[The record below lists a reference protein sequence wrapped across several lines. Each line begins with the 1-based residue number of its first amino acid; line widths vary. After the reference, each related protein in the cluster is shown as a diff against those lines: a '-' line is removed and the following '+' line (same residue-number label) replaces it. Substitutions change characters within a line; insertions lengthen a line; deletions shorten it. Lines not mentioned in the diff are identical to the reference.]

1 MFFMIFNIQGKWLI
15 GVLCNILVVMSCQHD
30 IQQNKRL
37 LDNTVDNR
45 SVSVQT
51 QLFPFPEIPATL
63 TEPEARKAWLLTHYW
78 EQFDFA
84 DTTLV
89 NNRDVTEQGFVN
101 FIALLA
107 DGTTPEELTRESLE
121 NWCAGFVGK
130 EHARQVLTQTADD
143 YLFNPNSPF
152 YNEALYGLY
161 LETMLGVLPQTDA
174 MRSAYR
180 FKLKLVRRNN
190 VGDKATDFTYY
201 QPDGMRRTLATTS
214 VKNDRLL
221 LMFYDPECES
231 CHEVLLQMA
240 ADTALAEA
248 VRTGKLSVLAVYT
261 EGNDEAWRKALPDMP
276 EGWMVGTDREAV
288 KGGALYDLKAMPSL
302 YLLDGKK
309 TVLLKDAAYEKIR
322 ATLAL

>member
-1 MFFMIFNIQGKWLI
+1 MRHFFLGILLM
-15 GVLCNILVVMSCQHD
+15 VLCQISCRGNKQHNSDEKSFSQKQIEQKGMSQ
-30 IQQNKRL
+30 
-37 LDNTVDNR
+37 
-45 SVSVQT
+45 SS
-51 QLFPFPEIPATL
+51 FPFPEIPATL
-63 TEPEARKAWLLTHYW
+63 TEPEARKSYLLTHYW

-84 DTTLV
+84 DTTLM

-107 DGTTPEELTRESLE
+107 DGTTPEELTRESLA

-152 YNEALYGLY
+152 YNEGLYGMY
-161 LETMLGVLPQTDA
+161 LEALLGKLPQTDA
-174 MRSAYR
+174 MRSTYR
-180 FKLKLVRRNN
+180 FKLELIRRNN
-190 VGDKATDFTYY
+190 VGEKATDFVYY
-201 QPDGMRRTLATTS
+201 LSDGTRHTLAATP
-214 VKNDRLL
+214 VKSNRLL

-261 EGNDEAWRKALPDMP
+261 EGNQEAWRKGDAVALPAGRK
-276 EGWMVGTDREAV
+276 EN
-288 KGGALYDLKAMPSL
+288 GAAERRGL
-302 YLLDGKK
+302 
-309 TVLLKDAAYEKIR
+309 
-322 ATLAL
+322 

>member
-1 MFFMIFNIQGKWLI
+1 MFSYIKI
-15 GVLCNILVVMSCQHD
+15 GLLGVVLMSCKHSATPAD
-30 IQQNKRL
+30 
-37 LDNTVDNR
+37 
-45 SVSVQT
+45 VSPGQAEEIPVAVEQS
-51 QLFPFPEIPATL
+51 LGSFPFPAIPEVL
-63 TEPEARKAWLLTHYW
+63 TSSEDRKAYLLTHYW

-107 DGTTPEELTRESLE
+107 DGTTPEELTRESLA

-152 YNEALYGLY
+152 YNEGLYGMY
-161 LETMLGVLPQTDA
+161 LEALLSKLPQTDA

-180 FKLKLVRRNN
+180 FKLELVRRNN
-190 VGDKATDFTYY
+190 VGDKATDFVYY
-201 QPDGMRRTLATTS
+201 LSDGSRHTLAATP
-214 VKNDRLL
+214 VKSNRLL

-302 YLLDGKK
+302 YLLDGQK

>member
-1 MFFMIFNIQGKWLI
+1 MNKYGLLI
-15 GVLCNILVVMSCQHD
+15 GLILLLASCRAKPGTAEAKERTRTDSSVV
-30 IQQNKRL
+30 QQR
-37 LDNTVDNR
+37 
-45 SVSVQT
+45 VQ
-51 QLFPFPEIPATL
+51 FPFPEIPATL
-63 TEPEARKAWLLTHYW
+63 TEPEARKAYLLTHYW
-78 EQFDFA
+78 ERFDFA

-107 DGTTPEELTRESLE
+107 DSTTPEELARESLE
-121 NWCAGFVGK
+121 NWCAGFVGH

-152 YNEALYGLY
+152 YNEGLYGMY
-161 LETMLGVLPQTDA
+161 LEALLGVLPQTDA
-174 MRSAYR
+174 VRSSYQ
-180 FKLKLVRRNN
+180 FKLELVRRNN
-190 VGDKATDFTYY
+190 PGDRATDFTYY
-201 QPDGMRRTLATTS
+201 LPDGTRHTLAATP

-248 VRTGKLSVLAVYT
+248 VRAGKLSVLAVYT
-261 EGNDEAWRKALPDMP
+261 EGNEEAWRKALPDMP
-276 EGWMVGTDREAV
+276 ECWMVGTDREAV
-288 KGGALYDLKAMPSL
+288 KTGALYDLKAMPSL
-302 YLLDGKK
+302 YLLDGQK

>member
-1 MFFMIFNIQGKWLI
+1 MNRYGLLI
-15 GVLCNILVVMSCQHD
+15 GLILLLASCRAKPGKAEARELEPTDSTVVQA
-30 IQQNKRL
+30 Q
-37 LDNTVDNR
+37 V
-45 SVSVQT
+45 
-51 QLFPFPEIPATL
+51 FPFPEIPATL
-63 TEPEARKAWLLTHYW
+63 TEPEARKSYLLTHYW

-107 DGTTPEELTRESLE
+107 DNTPEELARESLK
-121 NWCAGFVGK
+121 NWCAGFIG
-130 EHARQVLTQTADD
+130 EAHARKVLTQTADD

-152 YNEALYGLY
+152 YNEALYGMY
-161 LETMLGVLPQTDA
+161 LEALLSKLPQTDA

-180 FKLKLVRRNN
+180 FKLELVKRNN

-201 QPDGMRRTLATTS
+201 QSDGMRCTLATTP

-276 EGWMVGTDREAV
+276 EGWTVGTDREAV
-288 KGGALYDLKAMPSL
+288 KTGALYDLKAMPSL
-302 YLLDGKK
+302 YLLDGQK

>member
-1 MFFMIFNIQGKWLI
+1 MNRYGLLI
-15 GVLCNILVVMSCQHD
+15 GLLLLLASCRAKPGTAEAREPEPTDVVQS
-30 IQQNKRL
+30 
-37 LDNTVDNR
+37 
-45 SVSVQT
+45 QT
-51 QLFPFPEIPATL
+51 QFSFPPIPATL
-63 TEPEARKAWLLTHYW
+63 TEPEARKSYLLIHYW

-84 DTTLV
+84 DTMLV

-152 YNEALYGLY
+152 YNEGLYGMY
-161 LETMLGVLPQTDA
+161 LEALLGKLPQTDA

-180 FKLKLVRRNN
+180 FKLELVRRNN

-201 QPDGMRRTLATTS
+201 QPDGTRCTLATTP

-248 VRTGKLSVLAVYT
+248 VQTGKLSVLAVYT
-261 EGNDEAWRKALPDMP
+261 EGNDEAWRKALPDLP
-276 EGWMVGTDREAV
+276 KGWTVGIDHEAV
-288 KGGALYDLKAMPSL
+288 KTGALYDLKAMPSL
-302 YLLDGKK
+302 YLLDGSK
-309 TVLLKDAAYEKIR
+309 TVLLKDAAFEEIR
-322 ATLAL
+322 SALAF

>member
-1 MFFMIFNIQGKWLI
+1 MNRYGLLI
-15 GVLCNILVVMSCQHD
+15 GLILLLASCRAKPGKAEARELEPTDSTVVQA
-30 IQQNKRL
+30 Q
-37 LDNTVDNR
+37 V
-45 SVSVQT
+45 
-51 QLFPFPEIPATL
+51 FPFPEIPATL
-63 TEPEARKAWLLTHYW
+63 TEPEARKSWLLIHYW

-101 FIALLA
+101 FIALLT

-130 EHARQVLTQTADD
+130 EHARQVLTQTADS

-152 YNEALYGLY
+152 YNEGLYGMY
-161 LETMLGVLPQTDA
+161 LEALLGKLPQTDA

-180 FKLKLVRRNN
+180 FKLELVKRNN

-201 QPDGMRRTLATTS
+201 QSDGMRCTTP

-240 ADTALAEA
+240 ADTALTEA
-248 VRTGKLSVLAVYT
+248 VQTGKLSVLAVYT
-261 EGNDEAWRKALPDMP
+261 EGNDEAWRKALPDML
-276 EGWMVGTDREAV
+276 EGWTVGTDREAV
-288 KGGALYDLKAMPSL
+288 KTGALYDLKAMPSL
-302 YLLDGKK
+302 YLLDGSK

-322 ATLAL
+322 TTLAF

>member
-1 MFFMIFNIQGKWLI
+1 MFSYLKI
-15 GVLCNILVVMSCQHD
+15 GLLGAVLMSCKHSATPAD
-30 IQQNKRL
+30 
-37 LDNTVDNR
+37 
-45 SVSVQT
+45 VSSGQAEKAPVAVEQSADS
-51 QLFPFPEIPATL
+51 FPFPVIPEVL
-63 TEPEARKAWLLTHYW
+63 TSPEDRKTYLLTHYW

-121 NWCAGFVGK
+121 NWCAGFVGH
-130 EHARQVLTQTADD
+130 EHARQVLTQTADS

-152 YNEALYGLY
+152 YNEALYGMY
-161 LETMLGVLPQTDA
+161 LEALLSKLPQTDA
-174 MRSAYR
+174 MRSSYQ
-180 FKLKLVRRNN
+180 FKLELVRRNN
-190 VGDKATDFTYY
+190 VGDKATDFVYY
-201 QPDGMRRTLATTS
+201 LSDGSRHTLVSTP

-240 ADTALAEA
+240 ADVALAEA
-248 VRTGKLSVLAVYT
+248 VRAGKLSVLAVYT
-261 EGNDEAWRKALPDMP
+261 EGNEEAWLKALPDMP
-276 EGWMVGTDREAV
+276 EGWTVGTDREAV
-288 KGGALYDLKAMPSL
+288 KTGALYDLKAMPSL

-322 ATLAL
+322 TTLAL

>member
-1 MFFMIFNIQGKWLI
+1 MFSYLKI
-15 GVLCNILVVMSCQHD
+15 GLLGAVLMSCKHSAAPID
-30 IQQNKRL
+30 
-37 LDNTVDNR
+37 
-45 SVSVQT
+45 VSPDQAEEAPVAVEQS
-51 QLFPFPEIPATL
+51 LGSFPFPAIPEVL
-63 TEPEARKAWLLTHYW
+63 TSSEDRKAYLLTHYW
-78 EQFDFA
+78 EQLDFA
-84 DTTLV
+84 DSTLV

-101 FIALLA
+101 FIALLL

-130 EHARQVLTQTADD
+130 EHAQQVLTQTADS

-152 YNEALYGLY
+152 YNEALYGIY
-161 LETMLGVLPQTDA
+161 LEALLGKLPQTDA

-180 FKLKLVRRNN
+180 FKLELVKRNK
-190 VGDKATDFTYY
+190 DKATDFTYY
-201 QPDGMRRTLATTS
+201 QPDGTRRTLATTS

-231 CHEVLLQMA
+231 CHEILGQMA
-240 ADTALAEA
+240 ADTALTEA
-248 VRTGKLSVLAVYT
+248 VQTGKLSVLAVYT

-276 EGWMVGTDREAV
+276 EGWTVGTDREAV

-302 YLLDGKK
+302 YLLDGQK

>member
-1 MFFMIFNIQGKWLI
+1 MVYMRNKLILFFLLLTFFS
-15 GVLCNILVVMSCQHD
+15 SCGRGHKANSSASGLSQRAIEID
-30 IQQNKRL
+30 
-37 LDNTVDNR
+37 
-45 SVSVQT
+45 SVQ
-51 QLFPFPEIPATL
+51 QPQFPFPEIPAMYTSPD
-63 TEPEARKAWLLTHYW
+63 ERKAYLLTNYW
-78 EQFDFA
+78 ECFDFA

-107 DGTTPEELTRESLE
+107 DGTTPEELIRESLE

-130 EHARQVLTQTADD
+130 EHARKVLTRTADD

-161 LETMLGVLPQTDA
+161 LETLLGKLPQTDA

-180 FKLKLVRRNN
+180 FKLELVRRNN

-201 QPDGMRRTLATTS
+201 QPDGTRRTLATTS

-248 VRTGKLSVLAVYT
+248 VRAGKLSVLAVYT

-276 EGWMVGTDREAV
+276 EGWTVGTDREAV
-288 KGGALYDLKAMPSL
+288 KTGALYDLKAMPSL

-322 ATLAL
+322 AALQER

>member
-1 MFFMIFNIQGKWLI
+1 MGGLFLGLEA
-15 GVLCNILVVMSCQHD
+15 CQVR
-30 IQQNKRL
+30 QNSQL
-37 LDNTVDNR
+37 
-45 SVSVQT
+45 SVSSSRQDTASVRQT
-51 QLFPFPEIPATL
+51 QFSFPEIPATL

-121 NWCAGFVGK
+121 NWCSGFVGQ
-130 EHARQVLTQTADD
+130 EHARQVLTQTADS

-152 YNEALYGLY
+152 YNEALYGMY
-161 LETMLGVLPQTDA
+161 LEALLSKLPQTDA

-180 FKLKLVRRNN
+180 FKLELVRRNN
-190 VGDKATDFTYY
+190 VGDKATNFTYY
-201 QPDGMRRTLATTS
+201 QPDGTRRTLAATPA
-214 VKNDRLL
+214 KNDRLL

-240 ADTALAEA
+240 ADASLAEA
-248 VRTGKLSVLAVYT
+248 VQSGQLSVLAVYT
-261 EGNDEAWRKALPDMP
+261 EGNEEAWRKALPDMP
-276 EGWMVGTDREAV
+276 EGWTVGTDREAV
-288 KGGALYDLKAMPSL
+288 KTGALYDLKAMPSL
-302 YLLDGKK
+302 YLLDGSK

>member
-1 MFFMIFNIQGKWLI
+1 MFSYLKI
-15 GVLCNILVVMSCQHD
+15 GLLGAVLMSCKHSAAPAD
-30 IQQNKRL
+30 
-37 LDNTVDNR
+37 
-45 SVSVQT
+45 VSPGQAEEAPVAVEQSADS
-51 QLFPFPEIPATL
+51 FPFPVILEVLIS
-63 TEPEARKAWLLTHYW
+63 PEDRKTYLLTHYW

-107 DGTTPEELTRESLE
+107 DGTTPVELTRESLE
-121 NWCAGFVGK
+121 NWCSGFVGQ
-130 EHARQVLTQTADD
+130 EHARQVLTQTADS

-152 YNEALYGLY
+152 YNEALYGMY
-161 LETMLGVLPQTDA
+161 LEALLSKLPQTDA

-180 FKLKLVRRNN
+180 FKLELVRRNN

-201 QPDGMRRTLATTS
+201 QPDGTRRTLATTS

-261 EGNDEAWRKALPDMP
+261 EGNEEAWRKALPDLP
-276 EGWMVGTDREAV
+276 KGWTVGIDHEAV
-288 KGGALYDLKAMPSL
+288 KTGALYDLKAMPSL
-302 YLLDGKK
+302 YLLDGQK
-309 TVLLKDAAYEKIR
+309 TVLLKDAAYEKILR
-322 ATLAL
+322 ALAL

>member
-1 MFFMIFNIQGKWLI
+1 MNRYGLLI
-15 GVLCNILVVMSCQHD
+15 GLILLLASCRAKPGTAEAKERSYTDSSVV
-30 IQQNKRL
+30 QQ
-37 LDNTVDNR
+37 
-45 SVSVQT
+45 QA
-51 QLFPFPEIPATL
+51 QFPFPEIPATL
-63 TEPEARKAWLLTHYW
+63 TEPEARKSYLLTHYW

-121 NWCAGFVGK
+121 NWCAGFIG
-130 EHARQVLTQTADD
+130 EAHARKVLTQTADD

-152 YNEALYGLY
+152 YNEGLYGMY
-161 LETMLGVLPQTDA
+161 LEALLGKLPQTDA

-180 FKLKLVRRNN
+180 FKLELIRRNN
-190 VGDKATDFTYY
+190 VGEKATDFVYY
-201 QPDGMRRTLATTS
+201 LSDGTRHTLAATP
-214 VKNDRLL
+214 VKSNRLL

-248 VRTGKLSVLAVYT
+248 VRAGKLSVLAVYT
-261 EGNDEAWRKALPDMP
+261 EGNEEAWRKALPDMP
-276 EGWMVGTDREAV
+276 GGWTVGNDREAV
-288 KGGALYDLKAMPSL
+288 KTGALYDLKAMPSL
-302 YLLDGKK
+302 YLLDGSK

>member
-1 MFFMIFNIQGKWLI
+1 MFSYLKI
-15 GVLCNILVVMSCQHD
+15 GLLGAVLMSCKHSAAPAD
-30 IQQNKRL
+30 
-37 LDNTVDNR
+37 
-45 SVSVQT
+45 VSPGQAEEAPVAVEQSADS
-51 QLFPFPEIPATL
+51 FPFPVIPEVL
-63 TEPEARKAWLLTHYW
+63 TSPEDRKTYLLTHYW
-78 EQFDFA
+78 ERFDFA

-107 DGTTPEELTRESLE
+107 DGTTPEELTRESLA

-130 EHARQVLTQTADD
+130 EHARKVLTQTADD

-152 YNEALYGLY
+152 YNEGLYGMY
-161 LETMLGVLPQTDA
+161 LEALLGKLPQTDA

-180 FKLKLVRRNN
+180 FKLELIRSNN
-190 VGDKATDFTYY
+190 VGDKATDFVYY
-201 QPDGMRRTLATTS
+201 LSDGTRHTLAATP
-214 VKNDRLL
+214 VKSNRLL

-248 VRTGKLSVLAVYT
+248 VQTGKLSVLAVYT
-261 EGNDEAWRKALPDMP
+261 EGNDEAWRKALPDLP
-276 EGWMVGTDREAV
+276 KGWTVGTDHEAV
-288 KGGALYDLKAMPSL
+288 KTGALYDLKAMPSL
-302 YLLDGKK
+302 YLLDGQK